1 MLASGGYPWTIVP
14 VEQRDDY
21 MAALEA
27 ASVGQDIK
35 PFAVFLAKLVKDRL
49 KGKDAAKF
57 PRSTSF

>member
-1 MLASGGYPWTIVP
+1 
-14 VEQRDDY
+14 

-35 PFAVFLAKLVKDRL
+35 PVAVFLAKLVKDRL
-49 KGKDAAKF
+49 KGKDAAKL